1 MMKVKYID
9 PKTGA
14 TGLYD
19 GGIYEVIEACEVCG
33 GAMLCV
39 VDEDQSDWNYDNRPD
54 WKPAIFIRLSAQKQP
69 VASIWVES
77 FTS

>member
-33 GAMLCV
+33 GRYV
-39 VDEDQSDWNYDNRPD
+39 VRCGRGS
-54 WKPAIFIRLSAQKQP
+54 K
-69 VASIWVES
+69 
-77 FTS
+77 